1 MKKLFITSVTFVL
14 FLISNC
20 VQAQDISFEASVNTN
35 KVSLGTVLRLTLTF
49 NGAQNV
55 QAPELPTIDG
65 FEARYFGPSS
75 RISIIN
81 GQYSG
86 SVAHTY
92 NLFPLKVGKFQIPS
106 INVDIS
112 GKTFTSDPIDV
123 EVVDTPVSPTYQP
136 DEEQQP
142 AALNIKDKIF
152 LTIEVPKTQAYL
164 NEKIPVTVKLF
175 IAGLSV
181 RDVQYPEFKPNDFLT
196 EEFQKPKQ
204 YSQTLG
210 GVLYDV
216 LEFNTYIYPSRTG
229 ELTID
234 PAKVSCNILYRSA
247 QRQSSFDGFFD
258 NDFFD
263 HDFGGLFGG
272 IEKYPVNLESVDLTL
287 NVLPLPEEGK
297 PQNFSGTVGQFN
309 FSAQVSPQNVNA
321 GDPVTLRMAVEG
333 DGNLKTVEMPS
344 LKTGGN
350 LKVYDPQIKEENGKK
365 ILEQVV
371 IPTVEGSQQIP
382 ILSFSYFDP
391 QTKTY
396 QTITQGPFDIEVN
409 KSKEE
414 ESFKVVEAKKDAV
427 KEEASP
433 EDLGRDLIFIK
444 ERPGNFQAIG
454 YHVYKAPAFLG
465 LVVISFFIFVGLFV
479 AHQQTHRLKTDA
491 AYARKLRAPKKAKQ
505 GLEQARQ
512 FMAQGQQKEFYDVV
526 FKTLQDYFGNKFHL
540 PAGSVTVETIAAV
553 LKAAPQDSVLDKL
566 KMVFAQCEMVR
577 YASLSPDTAKMKDIF
592 AKTQEIIDYVERV

>member
-1 MKKLFITSVTFVL
+1 MKKLFITSVMFVL
-14 FLISNC
+14 FLISNY
-20 VQAQDISFEASVNTN
+20 VHAQDISFEASVNTN
-35 KVSLGTVLRLTLTF
+35 KVSLGAVLRLTLTF

-55 QAPELPTIDG
+55 QAPELPPIDG
-65 FEARYFGPSS
+65 FEARYLGPSS
-75 RISIIN
+75 QISIIN
-81 GQYSG
+81 GQYSS
-86 SVAHTY
+86 SVAHNY
-92 NLFPLKVGKFQIPS
+92 NLFPQKVGKFQIPS

-123 EVVDTPVSPTYQP
+123 EVVDTPVSPTYQQ

-142 AALNIKDKIF
+142 TALNIKDKIF
-152 LTIEVPKTQAYL
+152 ITLEIPKTQAYL
-164 NEKIPVTVKLF
+164 NEKIPVKIKLF
-175 IAGLSV
+175 ITGASV
-181 RDVQYPEFKPNDFLT
+181 RDVQYPEFKPSGFVT

-216 LEFNTYIYPSRTG
+216 LEFNTDIYPTRTG

-234 PAKVSCNILYRSA
+234 PARLSCNILYRSA
-247 QRQSSFDGFFD
+247 QRQSPFDGFFD

-272 IEKYPVNLESVDLTL
+272 IEKRPLNLESVDLTL

-297 PQNFSGTVGQFN
+297 PENFFGAVGQFS
-309 FSAQVSPQNVNA
+309 FSAQVSPQNVNT

-350 LKVYDPQIKEENGKK
+350 FKVYDPQIKEENGKK

-382 ILSFSYFDP
+382 MLSFSYFDS

-396 QTITQGPFDIEVN
+396 QTIPQGPFAIEVN
-409 KSKEE
+409 KAKQE
-414 ESFKVVEAKKDAV
+414 ESFKVVESKSEKP
-427 KEEASP
+427 KEQGFS

-444 ERPGNFQAIG
+444 EKPGKFR
-454 YHVYKAPAFLG
+454 
-465 LVVISFFIFVGLFV
+465 LVDYQSYRTPVFWGIMVVSFFIFAGLFM
-479 AHQQTHRLKTDA
+479 AYQKTHRLRTDV
-491 AYARKLRAPKKAKQ
+491 AYAKKLRAPKKAKQ
-505 GLEQARQ
+505 GLEQARR
-512 FMAQGQQKEFYDVV
+512 FMDQGKQKEFYDMV
-526 FKTLQDYFGNKFHL
+526 FKTLQDYFSHKLHL
-540 PAGSVTVETIAAV
+540 PAGSITVEAIAEILKGNNKDFV
-553 LKAAPQDSVLDKL
+553 LERLRK
-566 KMVFAQCEMVR
+566 VFSECEMVR
-577 YASLSPDTAKMKDIF
+577 YAAVSQDNAKMKEIL
-592 AKTQEIIDYVERV
+592 ARTQEIIDYVERV